1 MDTNIITIPGYR
13 VNEYMLVL
21 NPHEELRKRI
31 TSLKKEF
38 HEKYN
43 LVGSGGKSH
52 LALVRFTQLEMMEE
66 KIISRLKT
74 VAMGYHPFK
83 IELKDFGSYPTHTIY
98 INVSTREN
106 IRALVKLIKPWQRIL
121 KMDKDHKPH
130 FIDDPH
136 IPIASR
142 LLPWQYEKGWLEFS
156 NRHFAGRFVA
166 DAMLLLKRRQGE
178 LPWQIL
184 QRFEFQNLPVVTKQ
198 GMLWV

>member
-52 LALVRFTQLEMMEE
+52 LALARFTQLEMMEE